1 MNHKLILQKLLNFI
15 VALMLVV
22 YFGVMTASSAHAS
35 VAATR
40 YVATTGSDVGDCA
53 SAVSPCR
60 TIQHAVNQSSSGDKI
75 LVAQGIYTYSAQVDT
90 CTPLNNIKPPSV
102 ICFVDKSLTIL
113 GGYSTT
119 NWSTANPSVNLTV
132 IDGQNTYR
140 GVAAIGYLTTT
151 ASLDMQGFTI
161 QNGRAL
167 GPTSYDTSGIGG
179 GMLVQH
185 AAVILKDMVF
195 NNNQAIGQNT
205 VSGAGGQAD
214 GAGLRIESA
223 PPGTSSLLQRV
234 TFDNNQSY
242 GGVGP
247 DRGGIAFGALF
258 IYGTTVTVEDAIFT
272 NNLAQAGS
280 STGNGTSGGLNADAL
295 GGAISIELCNTITL
309 RRITITG
316 NQIRGGNA
324 NLYAGGAYGAAI
336 LIEDTASFTISDS
349 SIVNNTAIAGN
360 AQTGGNAGGG
370 AIHAA
375 DNGLVTFERV
385 EIMSNSAI
393 GGNSISG
400 GNAGPGA
407 GGGMYIFATHS
418 GTFHATFKNV
428 MIAENLA
435 NQGSGVTSSGNGGG
449 GGVVVHGMNADF
461 IQTTIARNHLGST
474 MVLGQGLV
482 VQPWGSLPAEVNLNY
497 SIVADHSGGGT
508 LATAIAVQQGSALT
522 FNHGLFAGNTKN
534 TNADGSPVPVG
545 TINGLSTM
553 LSASSAGFVSPGSP
567 NNNYHLRLDSPAK
580 DQATSSAI
588 VNDIDGQSRPYNG
601 VSDLGA
607 DEYWLFPLF
616 AIPGDGIMQL
626 NWTTGASMLAG
637 GVNKYEILVTC
648 PAGANPPD
656 QGGCGQPI
664 NAGTATTFTLTG
676 LSNFKQYTIVVNARD
691 SSRTLIATS
700 TTVTAF
706 PTNLLLYLPL
716 VVR

>member
-1 MNHKLILQKLLNFI
+1 
-15 VALMLVV
+15 
-22 YFGVMTASSAHAS
+22 
-35 VAATR
+35 
-40 YVATTGSDVGDCA
+40 
-53 SAVSPCR
+53 
-60 TIQHAVNQSSSGDKI
+60 
-75 LVAQGIYTYSAQVDT
+75 
-90 CTPLNNIKPPSV
+90 
-102 ICFVDKSLTIL
+102 
-113 GGYSTT
+113 
-119 NWSTANPSVNLTV
+119 
-132 IDGQNTYR
+132 
-140 GVAAIGYLTTT
+140 
-151 ASLDMQGFTI
+151 
-161 QNGRAL
+161 
-167 GPTSYDTSGIGG
+167 
-179 GMLVQH
+179 
-185 AAVILKDMVF
+185 
-195 NNNQAIGQNT
+195 
-205 VSGAGGQAD
+205 
-214 GAGLRIESA
+214 
-223 PPGTSSLLQRV
+223 
-234 TFDNNQSY
+234 
-242 GGVGP
+242 
-247 DRGGIAFGALF
+247 
-258 IYGTTVTVEDAIFT
+258 
-272 NNLAQAGS
+272 
-280 STGNGTSGGLNADAL
+280 
-295 GGAISIELCNTITL
+295 
-309 RRITITG
+309 
-316 NQIRGGNA
+316 
-324 NLYAGGAYGAAI
+324 
-336 LIEDTASFTISDS
+336 
-349 SIVNNTAIAGN
+349 
-360 AQTGGNAGGG
+360 
-370 AIHAA
+370 
-375 DNGLVTFERV
+375 
-385 EIMSNSAI
+385 
-393 GGNSISG
+393 
-400 GNAGPGA
+400 
-407 GGGMYIFATHS
+407 
-418 GTFHATFKNV
+418 
-428 MIAENLA
+428 
-435 NQGSGVTSSGNGGG
+435 
-449 GGVVVHGMNADF
+449 VVHGMNADF

-553 LSASSAGFVSPGSP
+553 HSASSAGFVSPGSP